1 MLLKLQFLIMAD
13 EADRVKLANWLI
25 KLHLINTIN
34 KICPQHLVHPTKEQ
48 EAVSVHSVWSDQF
61 FSQQQTR

>member
-34 KICPQHLVHPTKEQ
+34 KICPQHLVHPTKAQ
-48 EAVSVHSVWSDQF
+48 EAVSVHFVV
-61 FSQQQTR
+61 